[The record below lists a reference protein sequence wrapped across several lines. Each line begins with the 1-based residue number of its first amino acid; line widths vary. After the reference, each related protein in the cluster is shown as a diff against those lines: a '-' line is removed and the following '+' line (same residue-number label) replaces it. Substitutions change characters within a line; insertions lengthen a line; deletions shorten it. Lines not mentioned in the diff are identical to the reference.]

1 VRTNAID
8 GVQLIAHT
16 THGNRLTIGDHLQC
30 TTAKSIQRP
39 DTNKTHR
46 DYYGCM
52 RAIGLLVTLGT
63 AAAVITMSA
72 QAPRIDSR
80 AKAVDPALTTRPDLR
95 IDASTVLIPVS
106 VSDSLGR
113 PVAGLEKKHFRI
125 RDNKEPQTIES
136 FTMDDGPVALG
147 LVFDT
152 SSSMGRNLAA
162 ARRAAALFVGMA
174 NPGDQFLLVE
184 FDSKPRMTVP
194 LTDDLAHIKYE
205 LTFNQSR
212 GSTAMIDGVYMAM
225 NEIKKSKA
233 ERKALILVSDGDDNN
248 SRYSPGELRTVLQES
263 EVLIYSVGMFGG
275 DAVNPQLMRGIAE
288 ETGGRL
294 FVNNNGL
301 PDIAAKISVDL
312 RNRYIMGY
320 RPTNPARDGLY
331 HKVEVDLVPPRGL
344 GKLKW
349 YWRRGYYAPTE

>member
-1 VRTNAID
+1 MQLRTIFAASAAVATVAVALLAQTPQVSIETRQKARAD
-8 GVQLIAHT
+8 
-16 THGNRLTIGDHLQC
+16 D
-30 TTAKSIQRP
+30 IQRP
-39 DTNKTHR
+39 D
-46 DYYGCM
+46 
-52 RAIGLLVTLGT
+52 V
-63 AAAVITMSA
+63 
-72 QAPRIDSR
+72 
-80 AKAVDPALTTRPDLR
+80 R
-95 IDASTVLIPVS
+95 IDASLVLIPVS

-113 PVAGLEKKHFRI
+113 PVAGLEQKHFRI
-125 RDNKEPQTIES
+125 LDNKVPQTIATFS
-136 FTMDDGPVALG
+136 MDDGPVALG

-152 SSSMGRNLAA
+152 SSSMSRNLAA

-184 FDSKPRMTVP
+184 FDSTPRMTVP
-194 LTDDLAHIKYE
+194 LTEDLAHIKYE

-233 ERKALILVSDGDDNN
+233 ERKALILVSDGDDNS

-275 DAVNPQLMRGIAE
+275 DPTFTNPGLMRGISE
-288 ETGGRL
+288 ETGGRM
-294 FVNNNGL
+294 FVANSGL
-301 PDIAAKISVDL
+301 PDIAAKISIDL
-312 RNRYIMGY
+312 RNRYLIGY
-320 RPTNPARDGLY
+320 APTNPARDGIY
-331 HKVEVDLVPPRGL
+331 HKVEVEMTPPRGL